1 MDELDEFFARKK
13 QELSG
18 ELPEVRKT
26 EKLPD
31 HVEEFFEKKKQEQF
45 NNQ

>member
-13 QELSG
+13 QELAG

-26 EKLPD
+26 EELPA
-31 HVEEFFEKKKQEQF
+31 HIEEFFEKKKQELT
-45 NNQ
+45 NN